1 VIVGGKAN
9 KRDVLLKLP
18 TVIGRS
24 RQADLTVAHPMVSRR
39 HCELFEVDGLL
50 TVRDLGSLNG
60 TLVGGERIQE
70 AALRPKDEF
79 SVGPLTF
86 RVEYEYTGEVPAAP
100 PAGQDDEKAP
110 DFQVVDEEGES
121 LEGESAAGDQ
131 VAAAGIAPPEGE
143 LPDFQAWGQE
153 EGEPDFRE
161 TEPSAPSSEEPAGH
175 AAGEVGRSEGEE
187 AAGGQ
192 PLAEGPPPLE
202 VPADEPV
209 EQAGAPAADEP
220 DIEHDIEPGIKSG
233 IESDIEQDIESDIEQ
248 DIEQDIESNI
258 ESDIEQDIEPDI
270 EQDIEPDIEAWE
282 GPRTQAAA
290 QEKEKVEQLPE
301 SPASPG
307 GGPQEAEE
315 EEPEEEP
322 GESAEDQALNDFLK
336 GLT

>member
-1 VIVGGKAN
+1 MQAKLVIVGGKAN

-79 SVGPLTF
+79 TVGPLTF

-100 PAGQDDEKAP
+100 PAGQDDGKAP

-153 EGEPDFRE
+153 EADVDLRQ
-161 TEPSAPSSEEPAGH
+161 TEPSAASSEEPAAH
-175 AAGEVGRSEGEE
+175 AAGDAGQSEGEE

-192 PLAEGPPPLE
+192 PLSDGPPLLDL
-202 VPADEPV
+202 PADEPV
-209 EQAGAPAADEP
+209 EKAGTPAADEP
-220 DIEHDIEPGIKSG
+220 DIEDDIEPNIEPDIQPE
-233 IESDIEQDIESDIEQ
+233 IESDIEPEIESDIEP
-248 DIEQDIESNI
+248 EIES
-258 ESDIEQDIEPDI
+258 DIEPDI
-270 EQDIEPDIEAWE
+270 EPDIDAWE
-282 GPRTQAAA
+282 GPRTQAGA
-290 QEKEKVEQLPE
+290 QEEEKVEPLPD

-307 GGPQEAEE
+307 ARPQETEE
-315 EEPEEEP
+315 EEDPDEEP
-322 GESAEDQALNDFLK
+322 SESAEDQALNDFLK